1 MLGDGYESAD
11 DWAALLAAGFIDFNA
26 SLIFRPALGE
36 LMDEQLH
43 DDLIVRIRQITQG
56 VGGVV
61 EAEKCLVRKE
71 VAVIWQDR

>member
-11 DWAALLAAGFIDFNA
+11 DWAILLAAGFIVFNTY
-26 SLIFRPALGE
+26 LTFRPALGE
-36 LMDEQLH
+36 LMDEQLL
-43 DDLIVRIRQITQG
+43 DDLIVRIRQIAQG

-61 EAEKCLVRKE
+61 ETEKCFVRKE

>member
-1 MLGDGYESAD
+1 
-11 DWAALLAAGFIDFNA
+11 
-26 SLIFRPALGE
+26 
-36 LMDEQLH
+36 MDEQLH
-43 DDLIVRIRQITQG
+43 DNLIVRIRQITQG